1 MKRNKNRIGNY
12 ESIKNINI
20 RGNYEWIKDIKEHPF
35 FIAIAIAAGF
45 FTLIGAVWAVKG
57 HIYNELQLPQ
67 KEINEAWKVIESR
80 KGQKAEGGR
89 IKALET
95 LVKHQQSIEGT
106 DLSGAALRGIKLENA
121 KLNKIILNEA
131 DLSNADMNYA
141 HIDRA
146 ELKRSKLG
154 NANMS
159 NADLTGADLRDAD
172 LNKSKLTKAN
182 MGFTQLE
189 GTRFNGA
196 NLDGANLD
204 GATIG
209 CTDVCTDFQGAKNL
223 TVKQIT
229 RATGWEQACY
239 DEKIGKQ
246 LPTPPQNEN
255 CFEK

>member
-1 MKRNKNRIGNY
+1 LSNSLIVG
-12 ESIKNINI
+12 IWQL
-20 RGNYEWIKDIKEHPF
+20 RG
-35 FIAIAIAAGF
+35 
-45 FTLIGAVWAVKG
+45 L
-57 HIYNELQLPQ
+57 IYNESQLPQ
-67 KEINEAWKVIESR
+67 KEIDEAWKVIESR

-121 KLNKIILNEA
+121 KLTKVIFNEA

-146 ELKRSKLG
+146 ELKGSKLG
-154 NANMS
+154 NTNMS
-159 NADLTGADLRDAD
+159 NADLTGADLSGAD
-172 LNKSKLTKAN
+172 LNKSNLTKAN
-182 MGFTQLE
+182 MGLTHLE

-196 NLDGANLD
+196 DLSGANLD

-229 RATGWEQACY
+229 RATGWEQGCY
-239 DEKIGKQ
+239 DLKIGKQ
-246 LPTPPQNEN
+246 LPRLPQNQN